1 MPTNRRRWRRL
12 RRSPPKQIDER
23 EQLKSTLPLR
33 KNHSASEFVYGA
45 TVNIADAENLLA
57 AAVPRHTG
65 SWADMGAGT
74 GTFARALARRLESG
88 SRIYAVD
95 RDAGAISA
103 LPRGITEGVE
113 IIPMLADF
121 TRPLSFSGSGV
132 SGLDGLLFAN
142 SLHFVTRP
150 HVSLSRLTQLLRPG
164 GSVVIVEYDG
174 RRPSRW
180 VPHPIPAA
188 HLPEIAA
195 AAGLAPPAI
204 TATRRSAYGGSLYV
218 AVTTRGW

>member
-1 MPTNRRRWRRL
+1 
-12 RRSPPKQIDER
+12 
-23 EQLKSTLPLR
+23 
-33 KNHSASEFVYGA
+33 VV
-45 TVNIADAENLLA
+45 VNIADAEGLLA
-57 AAVPRHTG
+57 TGVPRHTG
-65 SWADMGAGT
+65 SWADTGAGT
-74 GTFARALARRLESG
+74 GTFSRALARRLGSG

-95 RDAGAISA
+95 RDAAAIAA
-103 LPRGITEGVE
+103 LPRGITGGVE
-113 IIPMLADF
+113 IIPMIADF
-121 TRPLSFSGSGV
+121 TRPSSFSGTDV

-142 SLHFVTRP
+142 SLHFITRP
-150 HVSLSRLTQLLRPG
+150 HVILSRLVQLLRPG
-164 GSVVIVEYDG
+164 GSVLIVEYDG

-218 AVTTRGW
+218 AVTTWGS